1 MIWNGTTEEL
11 ILFINDLNKKHKI
24 KKFDYKI
31 STKQIEFLDRILS
44 KDQQH
49 KIRTTIFCKPTNQQT
64 HLHAQSNHLKSLK
77 GSTLHSQALRIK
89 TICSATSLFNI
100 NCEIITKRFKER
112 GYAENMVNKQVDKV
126 KNFKRKQLLLTNKK
140 TIQNRIPVSITY
152 NKQISAEYIENY
164 PKKLEHFAN
173 ITYSSKVFDK
183 KPMITYKRKKILVN
197 L

>member
-31 STKQIEFLDRILS
+31 STKQIEFMDRMLS

-49 KIRTTIFCKPTNQQT
+49 KIWTTIFCKPTNQQI

-77 GSTLHSQALRIK
+77 DCTLHSQALRIK

-100 NCEIITKRFKER
+100 NCEIITKSFKER

-140 TIQNRIPVSITY
+140 TTQNRIPVSITY

-164 PKKLEHFAN
+164 HKKLEHFAN
-173 ITYSSKVFDK
+173 ITYSSKS
-183 KPMITYKRKKILVN
+183 I
-197 L
+197 